1 MTEVRRDEVTV
12 MREKVEPIPN
22 TFVRGDVGYNYTSQ
36 RPAASVMVGWNLP
49 VWNKNQGT
57 ILEAQ
62 SDLFR
67 SRANVERLQLAL
79 ENRLAD
85 VYAQYNT
92 AYATVKIYRDE
103 TLPRARQAYQ
113 LLEDSYRKKRAA
125 WAQVLVAQRNWVELS
140 VGYVNA
146 LFELR
151 HREIEIT
158 GLLMVDGLDHPASPS
173 DLGHINVN
181 PQPR

>member
-1 MTEVRRDEVTV
+1 
-12 MREKVEPIPN
+12 
-22 TFVRGDVGYNYTSQ
+22 
-36 RPAASVMVGWNLP
+36 MVGWNVP

-57 ILEAQ
+57 VLEAQ

-67 SRANVERLQLAL
+67 SRANVDRLRLAL

-92 AYATVKIYRDE
+92 AYQTVAIFRDE

-113 LLEDSYRKKRAA
+113 LLEASYRQKRAA
-125 WAQVLVAQRNWVELS
+125 WAQVLVAQKNWVELS
-140 VGYVNA
+140 IGYVNA
-146 LFELR
+146 LYELR
-151 HREIEIT
+151 HREIEIA

-173 DLGHINVN
+173 DLGHINAIH
-181 PQPR
+181 QPR